1 MTCHN
6 PGDISPLW
14 VTHKSQS
21 WLPLYPLNLTL
32 SLPSGQFSGDQPSP
46 ELSHRV
52 GEGLGAGALEPYWRP
67 LAMLQRTHNFGEPWQ
82 PNAIGQRVCGD
93 PSCLCPA
100 HPTTCGCH
108 QAAPMGAEAGQL
120 PKTTGR
126 PLWGPEGAASP
137 ALVWLHTGCVPHRAG
152 RHSLGG
158 SRAGWEK
165 FPPAPWEPL
174 WAELLPCG
182 QSKVLRGDPGCLRD
196 TLSMALPES
205 LLAAW

>member
-1 MTCHN
+1 MASLAQSCLTVWVRVWVLEHWN
-6 PGDISPLW
+6 P
-14 VTHKSQS
+14 T
-21 WLPLYPLNLTL
+21 
-32 SLPSGQFSGDQPSP
+32 
-46 ELSHRV
+46 
-52 GEGLGAGALEPYWRP
+52 
-67 LAMLQRTHNFGEPWQ
+67 
-82 PNAIGQRVCGD
+82 GD
-93 PSCLCPA
+93 PWPCYRGHAILGSPGSPTPLGRGSVGIPA

-126 PLWGPEGAASP
+126 PLWGQEGAASP

-182 QSKVLRGDPGCLRD
+182 QSKVLRGDPGYLRD

>member
-6 PGDISPLW
+6 PGDTSPLW

-21 WLPLYPLNLTL
+21 WLPLYPLNPTL
-32 SLPSGQFSGDQPSP
+32 SLPSGQFSGGQPSP

-52 GEGLGAGALEPYWRP
+52 GEGLGAEALEPYWRP

-126 PLWGPEGAASP
+126 PLWDQRGLPHLPWYGSTP
-137 ALVWLHTGCVPHRAG
+137 AVSHTEQAG
-152 RHSLGG
+152 T
-158 SRAGWEK
+158 AW
-165 FPPAPWEPL
+165 
-174 WAELLPCG
+174 
-182 QSKVLRGDPGCLRD
+182 GDPGLGGKSSPLLPGSLSGLSCSRVGRARCCGG
-196 TLSMALPES
+196 TLGALGT
-205 LLAAW
+205 L